1 MKKYLLYTIFLF
13 CCNIT
18 VAQTVKLSFGR
29 TISSVKN
36 SHKGIDVL
44 NKSINTTTIGIG
56 IDVFE
61 RENYYL
67 SNEINFSMLGGKE
80 KNTFLEAPYDDYSKK
95 WAYLSLSSSFRY
107 KVNFDESKYLFIG
120 VGPKINAII
129 DSKEF
134 SETLY
139 NDTYT
144 MENYTFGVLT
154 ELGYIQRVFE
164 RYKVG
169 LVGSYSYSVTPNSK
183 TSHNNLRINPIAIN
197 LTFGYSL

>member
-1 MKKYLLYTIFLF
+1 MKKYFLYTIFLF

-44 NKSINTTTIGIG
+44 NKSINTTIIGIG
-56 IDVFE
+56 VDLLE
-61 RENYYL
+61 KENYYL
-67 SNEINFSMLGGKE
+67 SNEIAFSMLGGKE
-80 KNTFLEAPYDDYSKK
+80 KNILLEATYDDYTKK

-107 KVNFDESKYLFIG
+107 KFIFDESKFLFIG
-120 VGPKINAII
+120 AGPKINILT
-129 DSKEF
+129 DSKQF

-139 NDTYT
+139 KDVYT
-144 MENYTFGVLT
+144 MESYTIGTLT
-154 ELGYIQRVFE
+154 EIGYIQKISE
-164 RYKVG
+164 KYQVG
-169 LVGSYSYSVTPNSK
+169 IVGSYSYNVTPNSK

>member
-1 MKKYLLYTIFLF
+1 MKKYFLYTIFLF

-44 NKSINTTTIGIG
+44 NKSINTTIIGIG
-56 IDVFE
+56 VDLLE
-61 RENYYL
+61 KENYYL
-67 SNEINFSMLGGKE
+67 SNEIAFSMLGGKE
-80 KNTFLEAPYDDYSKK
+80 KNILLEAPYDDYTKK

-107 KVNFDESKYLFIG
+107 KFIFDESKFLFIG
-120 VGPKINAII
+120 AGPKINILT
-129 DSKEF
+129 DSKQF

-139 NDTYT
+139 KDVYT
-144 MENYTFGVLT
+144 MESYTIGTLT
-154 ELGYIQRVFE
+154 EIGYIQKISE
-164 RYKVG
+164 KYQVG
-169 LVGSYSYSVTPNSK
+169 IVGSYSYNVTPNSK